1 MIYSEVQLTKLAQE
15 DPEYLSKILSNPNIN
30 TNTLTFGIEILASET
45 QDEKL
50 FLDPAKILLKHVHAV
65 VREGAC
71 LAIAAFYSD
80 KIPPQE
86 IIDRLRWLSSHDP
99 SPAVKE
105 TAIGYLEDISRK

>member
-15 DPEYLSKILSNPNIN
+15 DPAYLSKLLSNPHTNI
-30 TNTLTFGIEILASET
+30 NTLTFGIEILASES

-50 FLDPAKILLKHVHAV
+50 FLDPAKMLLKHVHAV

-71 LAIAAFYSD
+71 LAIATFYVD
-80 KIPPQE
+80 KTPPQDV
-86 IIDRLRWLSSHDP
+86 IDRLKWLSSSDP

-105 TAIGYLEDISRK
+105 TAASYLKDISDE